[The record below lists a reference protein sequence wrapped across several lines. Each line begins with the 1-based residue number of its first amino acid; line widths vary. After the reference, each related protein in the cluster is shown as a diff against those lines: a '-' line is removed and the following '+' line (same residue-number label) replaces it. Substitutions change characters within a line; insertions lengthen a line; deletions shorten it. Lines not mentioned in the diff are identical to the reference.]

1 MDDPVGKFFEDLTG
15 QQVMVF
21 LTNGVR
27 LVGKL
32 EWFEGFTRCFGL
44 SRDGI
49 TQIVMN
55 HAVATI
61 MPDAY

>member
-32 EWFEGFTRCFGL
+32 EWFEGMTRCFSL
-44 SRDGI
+44 SRGGI